1 MEVQHSKKKKKTSE
15 GFYCLQDQNLNVLK
29 TKHLKDGSR
38 YNNHIFLLSL
48 GYTTFMH
55 MHYMLHRHRNNM
67 GKRQQAQLT
76 KRQISWGGAFK
87 IHLTSIICTHEWK
100 IHEAEIFFVVVVSW
114 YFCIPGSRLV
124 IQRVL
129 SSSVPL
135 LSFFYGGIWW
145 LYGGMGKST
154 GLAGRPGLALCPDL
168 PSWSLPSISV
178 SLRGGWSSPRAA
190 PSLGCCK
197 DLRPMGCERAVKTLR
212 CVVWVKALAQGVPI
226 VA

>member
-1 MEVQHSKKKKKTSE
+1 MAYPQLLQLCILINRAVCVFNNYIHS
-15 GFYCLQDQNLNVLK
+15 LK
-29 TKHLKDGSR
+29 CWSGR
-38 YNNHIFLLSL
+38 
-48 GYTTFMH
+48 
-55 MHYMLHRHRNNM
+55 
-67 GKRQQAQLT
+67 T

-154 GLAGRPGLALCPDL
+154 GLAGRPGRPGLALCPDL

-178 SLRGGWSSPRAA
+178 SLRGGWNSPRAA
-190 PSLGCCK
+190 SLSG
-197 DLRPMGCERAVKTLR
+197 LL
-212 CVVWVKALAQGVPI
+212 
-226 VA
+226 